1 MKKLILP
8 IIFLLTL
15 CISSVTFA
23 FQNEPSGFRDL
34 YWGEKMGSVIQKG
47 YNLMYSRDFAG
58 GIIYKATLPYNYEYG
73 LHVVDCEFYF
83 IDIEGECYLSGV
95 NLFLDENNTSFSNI
109 GNILTQQYGEATS
122 VNTWNG
128 GISTILIAEG
138 TNYKNENVALIM
150 IYNTFVLNH
159 ITFPSQAN
167 SNNVAMSKPHK
178 KTIQEQMDDA
188 KNLTPQELLD
198 NPVEV
203 VSPNEF
209 YYRAYQDA
217 IRKGIPEDRARQ
229 FATDNAGLYEAR
241 YYTKFG
247 HY

>member
-23 FQNEPSGFRDL
+23 FQNEPNGFRDL

-47 YNLMYSRDFAG
+47 YNLTYNGNFAG
-58 GIIYKATLPYNYEYG
+58 GILYTASLPHNYEYG
-73 LHVVDCEFYF
+73 LYVLNCDFYF
-83 IDIEGECYLSGV
+83 VNLEGEYYLLGV
-95 NLFLDENNTSFSNI
+95 NLLLDRDDTSFSNL
-109 GNILTQQYGEATS
+109 GNKLTQQYGSATN

-128 GISTILIAEG
+128 NTSTIFIKDV
-138 TNYKNENVALIM
+138 NDYPNKNMALVM
-150 IYNTFVLNH
+150 IYNTFALN
-159 ITFPSQAN
+159 SVAL
-167 SNNVAMSKPHK
+167 SNKSTSNVSFSKLNE

-188 KNLTPQELLD
+188 RNLTPQELLN